1 MKQNNLATTNNN
13 LATTNNQQLT
23 MSTTTTT
30 ITKKRDA
37 TSPPETASKR
47 LKQQEAEDGP
57 EKQQPPEKSLA
68 DKKTKDEDQD
78 QKQEQ
83 INKELIVLQI
93 VRKCHKEV
101 LQLETGFKDGKYC
114 FDSFKSEIDKF
125 NTNWFPMLYE
135 ILEDKTLNEALDEW
149 RAHSNDDNIEEL
161 QSMLAY
167 VLDFSDKYEFSL
179 LRCQVKIL
187 NGLIIQI
194 MR

>member
-1 MKQNNLATTNNN
+1 
-13 LATTNNQQLT
+13 

-30 ITKKRDA
+30 TTKKRNA

-47 LKQQEAEDGP
+47 LKQQEAEDALPEP
-57 EKQQPPEKSLA
+57 EKQQAPEKSLA
-68 DKKTKDEDQD
+68 DKKTKDQD

-83 INKELIVLQI
+83 EQDQKQEQVNKELIILQI
-93 VRKCHKEV
+93 VRKWHKEL

-114 FDSFKSEIDKF
+114 FDYFKSEIDKF

-149 RAHSNDDNIEEL
+149 RAHSNDNNIEEL

-179 LRCQVKIL
+179 LRCQVKIF
-187 NGLIIQI
+187 NDIIIQI

>member
-1 MKQNNLATTNNN
+1 
-13 LATTNNQQLT
+13 

-30 ITKKRDA
+30 TTKKRNA

-47 LKQQEAEDGP
+47 LKQQEAEHALPEP
-57 EKQQPPEKSLA
+57 EKQQAPEKSLA
-68 DKKTKDEDQD
+68 DKKTKDQD

-83 INKELIVLQI
+83 DQKQDQKQEQVNKELIILQI
-93 VRKCHKEV
+93 VRKCHKEL

-114 FDSFKSEIDKF
+114 FNYFKSEIDKF

-167 VLDFSDKYEFSL
+167 ILDFTDKYEFAL
-179 LRCQVKIL
+179 LRCQVKIF

>member
-1 MKQNNLATTNNN
+1 
-13 LATTNNQQLT
+13 

-30 ITKKRDA
+30 TTKKRNA

-47 LKQQEAEDGP
+47 LKQQEAEDALPEP
-57 EKQQPPEKSLA
+57 EKQQAPEKSLA
-68 DKKTKDEDQD
+68 DKKTKDQD

-83 INKELIVLQI
+83 EQDQKQEQVNKELIILQI
-93 VRKCHKEV
+93 VRKWHKEL

-114 FDSFKSEIDKF
+114 FDYFKSEIDKF

-149 RAHSNDDNIEEL
+149 RAHSNDNNIEEL

-179 LRCQVKIL
+179 LRCQVKIF

>member
-1 MKQNNLATTNNN
+1 
-13 LATTNNQQLT
+13 

-30 ITKKRDA
+30 TTKKRNA

-47 LKQQEAEDGP
+47 LKQQEAEHALPEP
-57 EKQQPPEKSLA
+57 EKQQAPEKSLA
-68 DKKTKDEDQD
+68 DKKTKDQD

-83 INKELIVLQI
+83 DQKQDQKQEQVNKELIILQI
-93 VRKCHKEV
+93 VRKCHKEL

-114 FDSFKSEIDKF
+114 FDYFKSEIDKF

-135 ILEDKTLNEALDEW
+135 ILEDKTLNEALYEW
-149 RAHSNDDNIEEL
+149 RAHSNDNNIEEL

-179 LRCQVKIL
+179 LRCQLKIF

-194 MR
+194 MK